1 MQIHINSLVKTDIT
15 DLHKY
20 VSWSQDRDAFLYPIG
35 NQHYKLFAYISTI
48 LPPGSKIL
56 EIGTRWG
63 SSAAAFSRNEDVHV
77 FTCDLEDQLKGEPSI
92 KDIQNV
98 TFMECDGFDVLEE
111 YINCD
116 LIFIDVDPH
125 DGVQEVKMIQRLKD
139 LNFKGILLLDDINLN
154 PEMQMVW
161 NSITLPK
168 FDLTK
173 LGHYSGTG
181 IVFFGNQDF
190 SILHTMEK

>member
-1 MQIHINSLVKTDIT
+1 MQIRINDLVKTDIS

-20 VSWSQDRDAFLYPIG
+20 IEWSQDKEYFLYPFG
-35 NQHYKLFAYISTI
+35 KEHYKLFAYISTI
-48 LPPGSKIL
+48 LPPGSRIF

-63 SSAAAFSRNEDVHV
+63 SSAAAFSRNKDVHV
-77 FTCDLEDQLKGEPSI
+77 FTCDLEDQLTGSPSI
-92 KDIQNV
+92 KDIDNV
-98 TFMECDGFDVLEE
+98 TFMQCDGLEILEE

-125 DGVQEVKMIQRLKD
+125 DSVQEIKMIQNLKD
-139 LNFKGILLLDDINLN
+139 LNFKGILLLDDIGLN

-173 LGHYSGTG
+173 LG
-181 IVFFGNQDF
+181 QDRK
-190 SILHTMEK
+190 STRLNSSHVSESRMPSSA